1 MQKVILAS
9 FLAMLLTGCSTHQ
22 TKTTSQTESIPL
34 PPLQFDSDK
43 DGVDNNL
50 DQCPTTPPNF
60 LVDRYGCTITLSFD
74 ELRLAGRIF
83 YSPNETAISKKPY
96 QSSPNVVP
104 QSNWETLAYLAKKTQ
119 EYPKAAIYI
128 EGHASTSEGKSD
140 EDRMRLSKLRAST
153 IKYTLIQHF
162 GVTQTKIYAIGCGAN
177 HPISDDNQPEQKESN
192 RLSYIMMTDE
202 PYILKNYSKNISNNC
217 ELADYH

>member
-22 TKTTSQTESIPL
+22 TKTTSQTESILL

-43 DGVDNNL
+43 DGIDNNL
-50 DQCPTTPPNF
+50 DQCPNTPTNF
-60 LVDRYGCTITLSFD
+60 VVDNNGCPRI
-74 ELRLAGRIF
+74 AGIGGLNMEVRIF
-83 YSPNETAISKKPY
+83 YPPNQTAISKKPF
-96 QSSPNVVP
+96 QLSPDDQPRN
-104 QSNWETLAYLAKKTQ
+104 SWEELVNLANKAK
-119 EYPKAAIYI
+119 EYPNADIYI
-128 EGHASTSEGKSD
+128 EGGASKSEGKSD
-140 EDRMRLSKLRAST
+140 KDRMRLSKLRAST

-177 HPISDDNQPEQKESN
+177 HPISGDNQPEQKESN